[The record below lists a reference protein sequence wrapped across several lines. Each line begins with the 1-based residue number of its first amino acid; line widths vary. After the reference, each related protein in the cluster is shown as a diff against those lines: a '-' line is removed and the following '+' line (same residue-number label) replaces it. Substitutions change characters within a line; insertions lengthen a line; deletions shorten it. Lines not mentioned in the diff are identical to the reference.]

1 MTLTFRYV
9 SVFLII
15 LVSVA
20 SRESATFVFCNDTKD
35 D

>member
-9 SVFLII
+9 SVFLVK
-15 LVSVA
+15 LDSV
-20 SRESATFVFCNDTKD
+20 RVTSAKFVFCNDTKD